1 MRNTFFDNNFK
12 TIDMKVEIHSVAE
25 LKEFRDKLTEI
36 INLAED
42 LGLEIEDYD
51 NSNQLAE
58 LKAKLDDKE
67 DISDN
72 EVRAIGKNN
81 KEELRS
87 IYRIILG
94 IIKSRNLYR
103 PDICATTGKPGE
115 FIASTEE
122 YSIYFDAHDGTFYI
136 KGISGKEAVEIFHMV
151 DDYFDEIEK

>member
-1 MRNTFFDNNFK
+1 
-12 TIDMKVEIHSVAE
+12 MKVNIHNVAE

-36 INLAED
+36 INLTED
-42 LGLEIEDYD
+42 LGLEIEDIVEPD
-51 NSNQLAE
+51 NKENISN
-58 LKAKLDDKE
+58 
-67 DISDN
+67 N
-72 EVRAIGKNN
+72 EVRVIGKNN
-81 KEELRS
+81 KEKLKT
-87 IYRIILG
+87 IYRVILG